1 MRVLIVSAMTKT
13 SQTGV
18 TAHYNRLIEGLSD
31 QVESVTLLTPADTPT
46 LVRKT
51 YRALGLLINKLG
63 KTPRLFFG
71 EFVNF
76 VSISAAIWKHRD
88 GQYDLVHA
96 QDVNSGAAAAFVLGR
111 KTRVIATCHFND
123 DPLTEYGIKYRLRPW
138 VRRWL
143 SNWYSYLFRQ
153 HNGFIPVSDYIKTT
167 SARLRPADVPCTVIH
182 NSVQFSTPKPKP
194 AADVMT
200 ILNIGTVEERKNQR
214 LLIEAA
220 EQLVARGFTQFKVRF
235 FGDGPKRA
243 EWQQLIDQ
251 KGLGAYVVF
260 EGFRTD
266 VAEQLAGTS
275 LYVHTARNES
285 WGYSIT
291 EAIASGTPVLA
302 LATGGIPEQFDPNR
316 PGLLPVNTSAAEL
329 AEAILANR
337 SEQQRNRLAEVQFRF
352 ASKRFSLKVMTDKH
366 IQFYEQVLEGQI
378 ESQPAETIVNA

>member
-18 TAHYNRLIEGLSD
+18 TAHYNRLIDGLGE
-31 QVESVTLLTPADTPT
+31 QVESVTLLTPADTPA

-51 YRALGLLINKLG
+51 YRALGLLVNKLG

-88 GQYDLVHA
+88 GHYDLVHA
-96 QDVNSGAAAAFVLGR
+96 QDVNSGAAAAFALGR
-111 KTRVIATCHFND
+111 KTRVVATCHFND
-123 DPLTEYGIKYRLRPW
+123 DPLTEYGIKYQLRPW
-138 VRRWL
+138 VRRQL
-143 SNWYSYLFRQ
+143 SAWYTYLFQ
-153 HNGFIPVSDYIKTT
+153 QPDGFITVSEYIKAT
-167 SARLRPADVPCTVIH
+167 SARLRPANVPCVVIH
-182 NSVQFSTPKPKP
+182 NSVPFSMPKPKP
-194 AADVMT
+194 ATDVLT

-220 EQLVARGFTQFKVRF
+220 EQLVTRGFRQFKIRF
-235 FGDGPKRA
+235 FGDGPKRS
-243 EWQQLIDQ
+243 EWQRMIDA

-266 VAEQLAGTS
+266 VAEQLAGAS
-275 LYVHTARNES
+275 LYVHTASNES

-302 LATGGIPEQFDPNR
+302 LATGGIPEQFDQDR
-316 PGLLPVNTSAAEL
+316 PGLLPKTCTAAEL
-329 AEAILANR
+329 AEAILAHQTE
-337 SEQQRNRLAEVQFRF
+337 SQRNRLADVQFRF
-352 ASKRFSLKVMTDKH
+352 ASKRFSLTVMTDKH
-366 IQFYEQVLEGQI
+366 IQFYEQVLQGQT
-378 ESQPAETIVNA
+378 EPRPAETIVSA